1 MARVLVTHADE
12 PIGRRTVK
20 TLFHDERVDHV
31 LAVGHGPPP
40 RAFDRFL
47 GGDDARVEYARVD
60 LAKHRPVSDL
70 FHSSRFR
77 SAEIDTVVHIPRH
90 GATASESAPLVAGLP
105 ERTAETRLLIQH
117 CLEATTVRSLVAVGS
132 AFVYK
137 LPPGNVNRLDE
148 GSELDLDPDVPSDIR
163 SWIDCDMILHGEV
176 HNDRLRVVLLRVP
189 TVVASGGY
197 VYFHPSLAR
206 PGPTQV
212 GPHLRCMGFDPICAL
227 VSDKDVARAIRASVF
242 ARRSGTY
249 NIAGRESVPLSVLA
263 HWVGRPIIPVPGPL
277 LSVTSLGTRLLG
289 REAQGAGSGRHLR
302 YGFTLDTRRAEREL
316 DFRPTDHIGLA
327 RAGDGALRLET
338 VST

>member
-1 MARVLVTHADE
+1 MRRVLVTHADE
-12 PIGRRTVK
+12 PIGRRVVK
-20 TLFHDERVDHV
+20 TLFHDERVGHI
-31 LAVGHGPPP
+31 LALGHGPPP

-47 GGDDARVEYARVD
+47 IGDEARVEYARID

-70 FHSSRFR
+70 FHSSGFR
-77 SAEIDTVVHIPRH
+77 RAEIDTVVHVPRH
-90 GATASESAPLVAGLP
+90 GVAATEGAPLVAGLP
-105 ERTAETRLLIQH
+105 ERTAEIRLLMQH
-117 CLEATTVRSLVAVGS
+117 CLEAASVRHLVAVGS

-148 GSELDLDPDVPSDIR
+148 DSELDLDPKVPGEIR

-197 VYFHPSLAR
+197 VYFHPTLSRPAGLPLAR
-206 PGPTQV
+206 
-212 GPHLRCMGFDPICAL
+212 RARSMGFDPICAL
-227 VSDKDVARAIRASVF
+227 VSDKDVARAVRASVF
-242 ARRSGTY
+242 ARGSGIY

-263 HWVGRPIIPVPGPL
+263 RWVGRPTVPVPGPL
-277 LSVTSLGTRLLG
+277 LWASSLGSRLLG
-289 REAQGAGSGRHLR
+289 QETPLGGDGAHLR
-302 YGFTLDTRRAEREL
+302 YGFTLDTRRAERDL
-316 DFRPTDHIGLA
+316 DFRPSDRIGLA

>member
-1 MARVLVTHADE
+1 MKRVLVTHADE
-12 PIGRRTVK
+12 PIGRRVVK
-20 TLFHDERVDHV
+20 TLFHDERVGHV
-31 LAVGHGPPP
+31 LALGHGPPP

-47 GGDDARVEYARVD
+47 AGETPQVEYARVD

-70 FHSSRFR
+70 FHSGRFR
-77 SAEIDTVVHIPRH
+77 RAEIDTVVHVPRH
-90 GATASESAPLVAGLP
+90 GAAASDGAPLVADLP
-105 ERTAETRLLIQH
+105 ERTAETRLLMQH
-117 CLEATTVRSLVAVGS
+117 CLEAQSVRSLVALGS

-148 GSELDLDPDVPSDIR
+148 HSELDLEPDVPGEIR

-197 VYFHPSLAR
+197 VYFHPSLSS
-206 PGPTQV
+206 PGGHALSQRT
-212 GPHLRCMGFDPICAL
+212 RAMGFDPICAL
-227 VSDKDVARAIRASVF
+227 VSDKDVARAIRTSVF
-242 ARRSGTY
+242 ARRSGIY

-263 HWVGRPIIPVPGPL
+263 RWVGKPALPVPGPL
-277 LSVTSLGTRLLG
+277 LSLASLGARLLG
-289 REAQGAGSGRHLR
+289 SEAATASSRHLR
-302 YGFTLDTRRAEREL
+302 YGFTLDTRLAEREL
-316 DFRPTDHIGLA
+316 DFRPTDRIGLA